1 MKYSGHI
8 ISICNWASEGVGFSD
23 AQILYPFV
31 PKPGSVIYD
40 YVNLYKPMGRDPET
54 GLPLWID
61 EPSTARRKQEV
72 EEEGI
77 GSMGVD
83 VQPPLNHP
91 IDASMCNCQIS
102 ADDPLDDI
110 DEDPS
115 FLIWGITS
123 LLDPPVYPVG
133 LEDWQSDLHVS
144 NDRWAAFTEF
154 MEARGTDP
162 QFLSDYWDA
171 NPEATYDS
179 VAEDFG
185 LFL

>member
-8 ISICNWASEGVGFSD
+8 ISECNYASEGVGYSD
-23 AQILYPFV
+23 AMIDYPFI

-77 GSMGVD
+77 GSMGAD
-83 VQPPLNHP
+83 VVPPLNHP

-110 DEDPS
+110 DEDER

-133 LEDWQSDLHVS
+133 LEDWQSDLPVS
-144 NDRWAAFTEF
+144 TERRDSFTSF
-154 MEARGTDP
+154 MEDRGTDP
-162 QFLSDYWDA
+162 QILSDYWLD
-171 NPEATYDS
+171 NPEATYLS
-179 VAEDFG
+179 VANDFG
-185 LFL
+185 LFI